1 LRRWCGVELETYVI
15 KFSIYA
21 AIDGG
26 LDGLARAIHVVRK
39 APVQFHDMAVID
51 SGKTKEVSLRISGK
65 KKDVEWLA
73 KKLEKVVEVLEVKVQ
88 KLPTEVAVATV
99 LSQ

>member
-1 LRRWCGVELETYVI
+1 MSDVDTYVI

-21 AIDGG
+21 AVDGG

-51 SGKTKEVSLRISGK
+51 AGKTKEISLRISGR

-88 KLPTEVAVATV
+88 KMPSEVAVVVAHT
-99 LSQ
+99 

>member
-1 LRRWCGVELETYVI
+1 MSEVETYVI
-15 KFSIYA
+15 RFSIYA
-21 AIDGG
+21 AVDGG

-39 APVQFHDMAVID
+39 APITFHDMAVID

-88 KLPTEVAVATV
+88 KIPAEIAVTSV
-99 LSQ
+99 QRS

>member
-1 LRRWCGVELETYVI
+1 MERGTYVI

-51 SGKTKEVSLRISGK
+51 VGKTKEVTLRVSGR
-65 KKDVEWLA
+65 KKDVDWLT
-73 KKLEKVVEVLEVKVQ
+73 KKLEKVVEVLEVKLQ
-88 KLPTEVAVATV
+88 PMPAEVSIAA
-99 LSQ
+99 LHQA